1 MIRRFLFLA
10 CLWLSAASLLFAQ
23 GNSGSILGTITDSS
37 GAVVASAKVSV
48 TNTRTSVKVESTADE
63 LGNYLFNFL
72 APGTYRVETE
82 VAGFKKFSREVA
94 LETGRQL
101 RVDVA
106 LETGAVTET
115 VNVTA
120 STPLLETE
128 TGTLGATIEN
138 RQVISLPT
146 IGRNPQDFRLLVP
159 GVVIRDG
166 NAVTQ
171 GGLVR
176 KDPYYIDGA
185 HSSNHVWSGNPVNP
199 NPDVIQE
206 FRVVTNSFSA
216 EFGETSGAVMQSTT
230 KSGTNEFHGSA
241 FDFLRNDKLNAG
253 NFYTHTRPIIRRN
266 QYGGTIGGPII
277 KSKTF
282 FFFDMQFTKQRGTSA
297 FNNLTVPSAAF
308 RDGDFSS
315 LVVNNNP
322 VTIYDPATT
331 SGPNNQRMP
340 FPGNRIPA
348 ARISPAARNVQA
360 LYPLPQINSNFANY
374 TNFGSVRDDNYEY
387 DAKIDHNFSDSDK
400 FFARYSARKTDSI
413 PASAFPDPN
422 AGGRNPGQLGFGAN
436 KNHSRQ
442 AVVNYVKIFSPRLT
456 NNLIVGWFQT
466 YPKREVAGYGT
477 VSTNSLGNLRSAE
490 RRRQARHAGFSVHQL
505 RAARLF
511 RRHAVLRVAG

>member
-1 MIRRFLFLA
+1 M
-10 CLWLSAASLLFAQ
+10 
-23 GNSGSILGTITDSS
+23 
-37 GAVVASAKVSV
+37 
-48 TNTRTSVKVESTADE
+48 
-63 LGNYLFNFL
+63 
-72 APGTYRVETE
+72 ETE

-185 HSSNHVWSGNPVNP
+185 HSSSHVWSGNPVNP

-297 FNNLTVPSAAF
+297 FNKP
-308 RDGDFSS
+308 
-315 LVVNNNP
+315 
-322 VTIYDPATT
+322 
-331 SGPNNQRMP
+331 
-340 FPGNRIPA
+340 
-348 ARISPAARNVQA
+348 
-360 LYPLPQINSNFANY
+360 
-374 TNFGSVRDDNYEY
+374 
-387 DAKIDHNFSDSDK
+387 H
-400 FFARYSARKTDSI
+400 
-413 PASAFPDPN
+413 SAF
-422 AGGRNPGQLGFGAN
+422 GCF
-436 KNHSRQ
+436 
-442 AVVNYVKIFSPRLT
+442 PR
-456 NNLIVGWFQT
+456 G
-466 YPKREVAGYGT
+466 
-477 VSTNSLGNLRSAE
+477 
-490 RRRQARHAGFSVHQL
+490 
-505 RAARLF
+505 
-511 RRHAVLRVAG
+511 

>member
-37 GAVVASAKVSV
+37 GAVVASAKVSA

-82 VAGFKKFSREVA
+82 VAGFKKFSREVV

-120 STPLLETE
+120 QHS
-128 TGTLGATIEN
+128 AARN
-138 RQVISLPT
+138 RNGYS
-146 IGRNPQDFRLLVP
+146 GRHHRKPP
-159 GVVIRDG
+159 GHQLADASAGILRTSGCSCPAWSIRDG

-230 KSGTNEFHGSA
+230 KSGTNEFHGSPLT
-241 FDFLRNDKLNAG
+241 FF
-253 NFYTHTRPIIRRN
+253 
-266 QYGGTIGGPII
+266 GTI
-277 KSKTF
+277 S
-282 FFFDMQFTKQRGTSA
+282 
-297 FNNLTVPSAAF
+297 
-308 RDGDFSS
+308 
-315 LVVNNNP
+315 
-322 VTIYDPATT
+322 
-331 SGPNNQRMP
+331 
-340 FPGNRIPA
+340 
-348 ARISPAARNVQA
+348 
-360 LYPLPQINSNFANY
+360 
-374 TNFGSVRDDNYEY
+374 
-387 DAKIDHNFSDSDK
+387 
-400 FFARYSARKTDSI
+400 
-413 PASAFPDPN
+413 
-422 AGGRNPGQLGFGAN
+422 
-436 KNHSRQ
+436 
-442 AVVNYVKIFSPRLT
+442 
-456 NNLIVGWFQT
+456 
-466 YPKREVAGYGT
+466 
-477 VSTNSLGNLRSAE
+477 
-490 RRRQARHAGFSVHQL
+490 
-505 RAARLF
+505 
-511 RRHAVLRVAG
+511 